1 MIDFQAVDFFV
12 FLRKYLINIMAILVT
27 GGAGYIG
34 SVAVEDLHKKGEK
47 VVVLDNLVYGHR
59 QAVPEEIPFYEGEI
73 GDKELIEKI
82 AREHDVDACMHF
94 SAFAYVGE
102 SVEQPQKYYENN
114 FIQTINL
121 LEVLIKTG
129 AKKFIF
135 SSTCATYGEPQYV
148 PIDEKHP
155 QNPVNPYGWS
165 KFMVERVLEDYDK
178 AYGLKFV
185 ALRYFNACGASER
198 CGEHHDPETHL
209 IPLILFAAQGRR
221 ESISIFGEDYP
232 TPDGTAIRDYIHISD
247 LSQAHLLALEYLRGG
262 GASEFINLGNG
273 GGYSVKEVVEAARRV
288 TGKSIEARIAPRRAG
303 DPSRLVA
310 NAAKAHEVLGWNPQF
325 PEIEKIIESAW
336 NWHEAH
342 PAGYEK

>member
-1 MIDFQAVDFFV
+1 
-12 FLRKYLINIMAILVT
+12 MAILVT

-34 SVAVEDLHKKGEK
+34 SVAVEDLYKKGEE

-59 QAVPEEIPFYEGEI
+59 DAVAEGIHFYEGEI
-73 GDKELIEKI
+73 GDKALVEKI
-82 AREHDVDACMHF
+82 VREHDVEACMHF

-114 FIQTINL
+114 FVQTIDL

-178 AYGLKFV
+178 AYDLKFV

-209 IPLILFAAQGRR
+209 IPLILFAAQGKRDA
-221 ESISIFGEDYP
+221 ISIFGDDYP
-232 TPDGTAIRDYIHISD
+232 TPDGTAVRDYIHISD
-247 LSQAHLLALEYLRGG
+247 LSQAHLLALDYLRKGG
-262 GASEFINLGNG
+262 SSEFVNLGNG
-273 GGYSVKEVVEAARRV
+273 GGYSVKEVIDAARKV
-288 TGKSIEARIAPRRAG
+288 TGKEIEARLAPRRAG

-310 NAAKAHEVLGWNPQF
+310 NAAKAREVLGWNPQF
-325 PEIEKIIESAW
+325 PEIEKIIASAW
-336 NWHEAH
+336 KWHEAH
-342 PAGYEK
+342 PQGYEE

>member
-1 MIDFQAVDFFV
+1 
-12 FLRKYLINIMAILVT
+12 MAILVT

-34 SVAVEDLHKKGEK
+34 SAAVEDLHKKGEK

-59 QAVPEEIPFYEGEI
+59 QAVDDEIPFYEGEI
-73 GDKELIEKI
+73 GDKDLVEKI
-82 AREHDVDACMHF
+82 VREHNIESCMHF

-102 SVEQPQKYYENN
+102 SVEDPQKYYENN

-121 LEVLIKTG
+121 LEVLIKQNI
-129 AKKFIF
+129 KKFIF

-155 QNPVNPYGWS
+155 QNPVNPYGWT
-165 KFMVERVLEDYDK
+165 KFMTERVLADYDK

-185 ALRYFNACGASER
+185 ALRYFNACGASEK

-209 IPLILFAAQGRR
+209 IPLILFAAQGKRDA
-221 ESISIFGEDYP
+221 ISIYGDDYP
-232 TPDGTAIRDYIHISD
+232 TPDGTAIRDYIHIND
-247 LSQAHLLALEYLRGG
+247 LSQAHLLALDYLRGG
-262 GASEFINLGNG
+262 GNSEFINLGNG
-273 GGYSVKEVVEAARRV
+273 GGYSVKEVVEAARKV
-288 TGKSIEARIAPRRAG
+288 TDKNIEAKLAPRRAG

-310 NAAKAHEVLGWNPQF
+310 DATKAREVLGWNPRF

-336 NWHEAH
+336 KWHETN
-342 PAGYEK
+342 PNGYES

>member
-1 MIDFQAVDFFV
+1 
-12 FLRKYLINIMAILVT
+12 MAILVT

-34 SVAVEDLHKKGEK
+34 SVAVADLHEKGEK

-59 QAVPEEIPFYEGEI
+59 PAVSAEIPFYEGEI
-73 GDKELIEKI
+73 GDKELVDRIV
-82 AREHDVDACMHF
+82 REHEIDACMHF

-102 SVEQPQKYYENN
+102 SVEKPQKYYENN

-121 LEVLIKTG
+121 LEVLIRNN

-148 PIDEKHP
+148 PIDENHP

-165 KFMVERVLEDYDK
+165 KFMTERVLADYGR
-178 AYGLKFV
+178 AYDLKFV
-185 ALRYFNACGASER
+185 ALRYFNACGAAGN

-209 IPLILFAAQGRR
+209 IPLILFAAQGKR
-221 ESISIFGEDYP
+221 ESIAIFGDDYL
-232 TPDGTAIRDYIHISD
+232 TPDGTAIRDYIHVSD
-247 LSQAHLLALEYLRGG
+247 LSAAHLLALEYLRGG
-262 GASEFINLGNG
+262 GASQFVNLGNG
-273 GGYSVKEVVEAARRV
+273 GGYSVKEVIDAARRV
-288 TGKSIEARIAPRRAG
+288 TGRNIEAVTAPRRAG

-310 NAAKAHEVLGWNPQF
+310 NAAKAREVLGWEPQF

-336 NWHEAH
+336 TWHEAN
-342 PAGYEK
+342 PNGYEG